1 MVVGGLPNVP
11 GKTMYEKRSRMME
24 PDMDAIRKLLL
35 LEPRGYPCQNVDYVL
50 PPSGEHPE
58 AAFGVIIG
66 EQNCIYPAMS
76 GHNLICTATALME
89 TGMVPMAE
97 PVTEFKLET
106 PAGLVGVS
114 AQCAGGKATRV
125 TLKNVPSF
133 CRPEDV
139 DVEVDV
145 PGGVGKVRL
154 DVAYGGMFYAIVDA
168 ASVGLEILP
177 RNGKELCRVG
187 EMIKVA
193 CREQHPVNHPEYD
206 YPGCDILVFTEGRRR
221 EGGAVHARNTVIM
234 SNGQLDWDRPAT
246 WTGMI
251 DRSPCGTGT
260 SAVMAS
266 LHARGELKLGEDFVH
281 ESIVGTR
288 FLGRLTEEAVVGA
301 GSPGGEVRAVVP
313 TISGR
318 AWVTQ
323 HCEVLCDPS
332 DPFPEG
338 YTVGDIWSAAA

>member
-1 MVVGGLPNVP
+1 
-11 GKTMYEKRSRMME
+11 MYEKRARMMK
-24 PDMDAIRKLLL
+24 PDLDAIRKLLL
-35 LEPRGYPCQNVDYVL
+35 QEPRGYPCQNVDYIL
-50 PPSGEHPE
+50 PPSGAHPE

-76 GHNLICTATALME
+76 GHNMICAATALLE
-89 TGMVPMAE
+89 TGMVPMVE

-114 AQCAGGKATRV
+114 AECAAGKATRV
-125 TLKNVPSF
+125 TLRNVPSF
-133 CRPEDV
+133 CRPADM
-139 DVEVDV
+139 DVEIDV

-177 RNGKELCRVG
+177 KNGKELCRVG
-187 EMIKVA
+187 EMIKIA
-193 CREQHPVNHPEYD
+193 CREQHPVNHPEFD

-221 EGGAVHARNTVIM
+221 EGSAVHARNTVIM
-234 SNGQLDWDRPAT
+234 SNGQLDWGRPAT

-266 LHARGELKLGEDFVH
+266 LHARGELALGEDFVH
-281 ESIVGTR
+281 ESIVGTH
-288 FLGRLTEEAVVGA
+288 FLGRLVEETRVGPE
-301 GSPGGEVRAVVP
+301 GEEVRAVVP

-323 HCEVLCDPS
+323 HCDVVCDPS

-338 YTVGDIWSAAA
+338 YTVGDIWSAGA